1 MNILP
6 VARLFFSVRLRAA
19 YTRLATGVPQ
29 RRHTPRPMR
38 GSIVATGYTLTL
50 KVTLKTGSSRELE
63 NSELMVESLI
73 KNGLRMSYEEKK

>member
-50 KVTLKTGSSRELE
+50 KVTLKTGS
-63 NSELMVESLI
+63 
-73 KNGLRMSYEEKK
+73 